1 MVPLF
6 VGYALVI
13 WYLAAVHRRRAIGV
27 LAVLGGLA
35 GLVLLNWVHIK
46 MGEWSDGEMFV
57 PVLQTITYPYS
68 ALVVAVGVFIVCIPR
83 ETELR
88 CRGCRYSLSG
98 LLAIEG
104 VIVCPECGV
113 KNQTRAAYRRSG
125 ADRESFRGDD
135 SRENI
140 RTGPGGFRRHS
151 GPADRSAADRAPEPA
166 GREDQQGHAADQPPA
181 EQAEHAR

>member
-13 WYLAAVHRRRAIGV
+13 WYLAAVHRRRVIGV
-27 LAVLGGLA
+27 LAVLVGLA

-46 MGEWSDGEMFV
+46 MGEWSNGEIFV

-83 ETELR
+83 DTGLR
-88 CRGCRYSLSG
+88 CRGCKYCLAG
-98 LLAIEG
+98 LGAIGG
-104 VIVCPECGV
+104 VIVCPECGA
-113 KNQTRAAYRRSG
+113 KNQTQAAYRRSG
-125 ADRESFRGDD
+125 ADRQSLQGDD

-140 RTGPGGFRRHS
+140 RAGPHGHRRPL
-151 GPADRSAADRAPEPA
+151 GRSAADRAPDPA
-166 GREDQQGHAADQPPA
+166 GREDQQGHTADQSPA